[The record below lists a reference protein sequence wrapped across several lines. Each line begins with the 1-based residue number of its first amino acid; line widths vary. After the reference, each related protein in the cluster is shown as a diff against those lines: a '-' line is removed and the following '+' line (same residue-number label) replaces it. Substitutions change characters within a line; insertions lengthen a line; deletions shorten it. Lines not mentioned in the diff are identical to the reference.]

1 MPPDPNSMIAE
12 LARLMNCVQLDE
24 TVLQLCIKLL
34 DEGANPQKLA
44 KHILAIKKETNSI
57 LT

>member
-1 MPPDPNSMIAE
+1 MPPDPNSMIVE

-34 DEGANPQKLA
+34 DEGANPQQLA
-44 KHILAIKKETNSI
+44 KHSCNQKETNSI

>member
-12 LARLMNCVQLDE
+12 LACLMNCVKLDE

-34 DEGANPQKLA
+34 DEGANPQQLA